1 MLFDGFSAEE
11 QEQVKKIGKIK
22 KYAYGDEVIKENE
35 SGDSMFVVLSG
46 RLEVKKGIDE
56 GRNKKLKELES
67 GEFFGEMSFFDH
79 LARSADVVAASEC
92 ELMELSMEDVDRLVA
107 ENPELGGKLYKNLA
121 RELTIRLRANNDELR
136 RTIIWAIEGWTYA

>member
-1 MLFDGFSAEE
+1 MLFDNFSTEE
-11 QEQVKKIGKIK
+11 QAQVKKIGRVK
-22 KYAYGDEVIKENE
+22 KYAYGDEIIKEKD
-35 SGDSMFVVLSG
+35 SGDSLFIVLAG
-46 RLEVKKGIDE
+46 RLEVKKGIDG

-79 LARSADVVAASEC
+79 LARSAGVVAASNC
-92 ELMELSMEDVDRLVA
+92 ELMEISMADVDSLVA
-107 ENPELGGKLYKNLA
+107 DSPALGAKLYKNLA